1 MPANRR
7 RSKRRRAI
15 VFEPLPQPVYAGF
28 WIRFLAY
35 LIDTLISCAV
45 SIPVGIVLGLIIF
58 ASGSDPDSTDMLAAR
73 LSTNGLSLVA
83 GWLYFSLCESS
94 SWQGT
99 VGKKVLGL
107 RVTDLNGNPISFG
120 KATGRHFGKILSGL
134 ILGIG
139 FIMIAFTEQ
148 KQGLH
153 DMLAGT
159 LVVKG
164 GPTGES
170 LRQPPPPPDFRYGGG
185 TLGLG

>member
-1 MPANRR
+1 
-7 RSKRRRAI
+7 
-15 VFEPLPQPVYAGF
+15 
-28 WIRFLAY
+28 
-35 LIDTLISCAV
+35 
-45 SIPVGIVLGLIIF
+45 
-58 ASGSDPDSTDMLAAR
+58 MLAAR
-73 LSTNGLSLVA
+73 LSTNGLSVVA

-107 RVTDLNGNPISFG
+107 RVTDMNGHRIGFG
-120 KATGRHFGKILSGL
+120 KATGRYFGKILSGL
-134 ILGIG
+134 ILGVG
-139 FIMIAFTEQ
+139 FIMIAFSEQ

-164 GPTGES
+164 GSGET
-170 LRQPPPPPDFRYGGG
+170 LLQPPPPPDFRSGGG